1 MRYIG
6 IDVAAEIH
14 VVSVVGEDDQV
25 IHKPTKF
32 GEDAAG
38 YGRLREVV
46 GSADDAHVGMEATG
60 HYWQNLFAF
69 LVADGFRVTLINP
82 LRTRRFAEEDLKRAK
97 TDAIDSIGIG
107 RFLRQKRP
115 AVTALPEAS
124 LLELREL
131 VRLRDRLVQDMVD
144 RVNQLHRVVDL
155 GFPEFT
161 GHVKDLSSSLATA
174 LLEQYPTA
182 HAFAQAREGE
192 VANLR
197 YDGRHSVG
205 RDLAKALVV
214 ASRSSVGRHHGPAYA
229 LQARYAC
236 QDIRLFRE
244 RIRTLEK
251 DIHRTVSKNDL
262 AELLTSID
270 GIGPTTSARIIAEV
284 GDPSRFESAGAL
296 ASYIGAVPQ
305 TNQSGKSKRSDKA
318 ALTRIGHA
326 RLRAKLWMPTLVAAT
341 QLNPWLKAFYDR
353 LIERGKPAKVALVAA
368 MRKLISAIYSVA
380 KNRKPFVPI
389 LPTPTT

>member
-1 MRYIG
+1 
-6 IDVAAEIH
+6 
-14 VVSVVGEDDQV
+14 
-25 IHKPTKF
+25 
-32 GEDAAG
+32 
-38 YGRLREVV
+38 
-46 GSADDAHVGMEATG
+46 MEATG

-69 LVADGFRVTLINP
+69 LVAEGYQVTVINP
-82 LRTRRFAEEDLKRAK
+82 LRTRRFAEEDLRRAK
-97 TDAIDSIGIG
+97 TDSIDAIGIA

-115 AVTALPEAS
+115 SPTVLAEES

-161 GHVKDLSSSLATA
+161 RHVKDLGSSLATA
-174 LLEQYPTA
+174 LLEQCPTA
-182 HAFAQAREGE
+182 QAFSQARHGE
-192 VANLR
+192 IANLR

-205 RDLAKALVV
+205 RELAKALTD
-214 ASRSSVGRHHGPAYA
+214 ASRTSVGRHHGPAYA

-236 QDIRLFRE
+236 QDIRVLRE
-244 RIRTLEK
+244 RIRALES
-251 DIHRTVSKNDL
+251 DIHRAVEKNDL
-262 AELLTSID
+262 TKLLTSID

-284 GDPSRFESAGAL
+284 GNPADFESAGAL
-296 ASYIGAVPQ
+296 ASYIGAVPH
-305 TNQSGKSKRSDKA
+305 TNKSGKSKTSDRA

-341 QLNPWLKAFYDR
+341 RCNPWLMAFHER
-353 LIERGKPAKVALVAA
+353 LIQRGKPAKVALVAA

-380 KNRKPFVPI
+380 KNRKPFVPRI
-389 LPTPTT
+389 AAQTP